1 MSTTIDENIVSMK
14 FNNKD
19 FEKNAAATM
28 STLEKLKSQLDFTNI
43 KNKLE
48 ELDFS
53 KLKETVSK
61 IGDIDTT
68 KFNSAMD
75 TIEYRLSTIG
85 VIGARIAENFADK
98 LYSVLEAAMSKLT
111 AFFRFAESGITSGGY
126 RRASNIQSAK
136 FQLEGLGIAWK
147 DIYGDI
153 DYAVTNT
160 AYSLDAAAKVA
171 AQLSASGL
179 KPGQAYI
186 PTSQKNN
193 KEFTSSIDTLA
204 MTLRAISGTASMTNS
219 DYAEIGKIITN
230 MKSRGRIFTTDI
242 NSLSERGLGVK
253 GLLADYLNDIK
264 YKGSTKWTE
273 SKVADEISK
282 KGGGS
287 ISPDILIEML
297 YEKFG
302 EFATKAN
309 ETLDGVTANLRSA
322 FARIGEKFFEPI
334 IKNAGPL
341 VNLID
346 ALRIHINALNN
357 AIGPVV
363 SMIGEDI
370 GGLIQD
376 FASKFY
382 TEEEMKDANGK
393 VVTDPNTGEVM
404 KKKVIRKDTIFYP
417 LFEEKEY
424 KKLVKVV
431 DDYYALPE
439 YVQKQI
445 RANGGIIKDGAA
457 YYEVIEKYSNS
468 GRVLFNVWSSVK
480 NIFGTIGD
488 SILNIARGLGFASE
502 QTSFMDVLV
511 SGTEKLRKATESFRN
526 FMGQSKLVQFL
537 LSIGKAMG
545 GIINISRAFFNS
557 VYNHII
563 APIFG
568 KAAKA
573 LPKVSLIERLTQFN
587 QRLYL
592 LGEKI
597 KNSEDFFGPF
607 VERFKAGASAFWEW
621 IKSWGGKLAEHLSN
635 FFEPIKNIFS
645 NSDMT
650 FIEKLKAV
658 KDYLTEDF
666 IMPGWEKV
674 KSVFEGIADAIGKVV
689 DWFKKLFGIGG
700 GTEEGTLPTMA
711 SGNTKGGTGGAFGL
725 LGSLSYINGGQIL
738 SLSETL
744 KTAGANIE
752 EGGESS
758 LSIFEKFRDFFS
770 KADFSPMSLALT
782 AVSVALVAIAGAVIY
797 VLTVLPLRLVQVT
810 KILPEFMR
818 AITDPFSKFSN
829 TMRSITFKNN
839 SEAIKSI
846 GLGLLAIVGAVTA
859 LVVITKMLKI
869 TPKEILVATGYVIV
883 IFGILTGAV
892 VIMAKVSNSMHH
904 ALEVNLKNLTW
915 SQFGNQFTDMAKG
928 MLGLIKGVAAFI
940 AIALALGFILSK
952 PKLAGMMAD
961 GFKLLI
967 GILAEVVIFTV
978 VIPGLLSA
986 VPAGMTFK
994 TAGLLSAAATIGT
1007 IVLAVITLTGFAL
1020 LMNKVDTVKLW
1031 KGMFKIGLI
1040 AGWIAI
1046 ALFTVAIINRVA
1058 RSGNGKATFSAGT
1071 TLLGIAVVISAIT
1084 TGILMIT
1091 ISLRLLMMGINENNL
1106 EQFKTAAIALGAFAL
1121 IIGGIVIAVLA
1132 ISSRKNLNKGTA
1144 MPLLSIA
1151 AMVASITGAILV
1163 ISAAVGLLSYALNKG
1178 YIDQTTVDVMLL
1190 SIAGIIGVMAFAVYQ
1205 IIRATSK
1212 TTDKRLLMTM
1222 GIVISM
1228 VAGIAVIAIALGV
1241 LSKLTT
1247 PNELIGPVLAIGVL
1261 FGVLATVVYGLVQV
1275 ADSLSGVTAGVMV
1288 GTIVASI
1295 VGLVAVVGSLIA
1307 LMVVIKKVDMPWQM
1321 LLGILGG
1328 FIVAIGAVSFA
1339 SIKIIESLKVL
1350 DSKEMSMVKI
1360 LSVAGLFLGIGLA
1373 VGLMIASLA
1382 FLQNMNVG
1390 QIAVGGA
1397 VLTLLTYMTAQM
1409 ASFAVSIVSGSD
1421 VNWKEVLLAL
1431 GLYAGMALSIRILAG
1446 AIAMLANYDWASIAA
1461 SGGFLAIMAAVVGG
1475 LTYLLVSMSDG
1486 IKNVKGVL
1494 VSISAYIGIS
1504 SSLVIMATALRK
1516 LAGLQW
1522 DDIKAGLL
1530 SVLACVGLLSLVLI
1544 VLSKMPSKG
1553 ITSGALGL
1561 LSIAGVL
1568 IAIGVS
1574 AFLLSAAIDT
1584 LVGSVNKLS
1593 EAGGGDWN
1601 AKLENLRTKI
1611 GGVLRAV
1618 IGAVKDVTL
1627 EFADLI
1633 FSLFVGAFNYV
1644 GDHWDELGAAVTNC
1658 LEGIANALRKYMEP
1672 IIDAIL
1678 DILCSAIAGVTY
1690 ALNSARGGLL
1700 MLNIKHLA
1708 DTLASKL
1715 YFAIKEALKGTKIGE
1730 YLFSADEAAT
1740 ALMLGKRNALGV
1752 RSGGTGVVDVE
1763 KIANGLS
1770 YESPDLSEE
1779 FKNFYKNTYK
1789 PAIDLY
1795 EDLQTRK
1802 NLGDEGAIKALEA
1815 GIPVKDKAGNI
1826 LYTIPWDDYMND
1838 MDDTLDAYIV
1848 HASEV
1853 LGMVTD
1859 GWVSQEEI
1867 DRRFEEAAA
1876 EYKRKINEED
1886 YEKAV
1891 KKAEE
1896 EWPEKLKS
1904 LEEQKDTLEKDLTYM
1919 QENFEKSTA
1928 PAVVQSAQRTAI
1940 EYQQSLIDNVNKEI
1954 ENGPQ
1959 VDFTPIYSDIGTD
1972 GKTSSTIFASGSKE
1986 QMAIEKDGIQESMV
2000 DAYAPSPESKAK
2012 VKEYGAELASSN
2024 IEGMRGPNGLDSNS
2038 PSKKILGILKEG
2050 VGGAFSSFT
2059 DTFSPTAS
2067 EEGSDVATSYIDG
2080 ALGSFNSGLDGLGET
2095 IMSKLPSV
2103 DSLKGILTGD
2113 FSGLAGTWSTIKSI
2127 FSGDFDLTSM
2137 LGGSSL
2143 MDSLNMSSF
2152 DMSSMGYTDS
2162 FMSEDAW
2169 SSSLGDFNPNDYLD
2183 SSSIDLDLIV
2193 DTSQL
2198 DALNKSMSLG
2208 TGYFGLT
2215 GIAGGS
2221 GGNTTINN
2229 YNYVQNNTSSGAL
2242 NTRELNRS
2250 TELALTRN
2258 RWQVGKG
2265 GFYR

>member
-126 RRASNIQSAK
+126 KRASNIQSAK

-204 MTLRAISGTASMTNS
+204 MTLRAISGTASMTNA

-322 FARIGEKFFEPI
+322 FSRIGEKFFEPI

-502 QTSFMDVLV
+502 QTSFMDILV

-568 KAAKA
+568 KAAKV

-607 VERFKAGASAFWEW
+607 IERFKAGASAFWEW

-689 DWFKKLFGIGG
+689 NWFKKLFGIGG
-700 GTEEGTLPTMA
+700 EGEFSTEEGVLPTMA

-725 LGSLSYINGGQIL
+725 LGSLSYVKGGQIL

-797 VLTVLPLRLVQVT
+797 VLTVLPMRLVQVT

-829 TMRSITFKNN
+829 TMRSIAFKNN

-859 LVVITKMLKI
+859 LVVVTKMLNIK
-869 TPKEILVATGYVIV
+869 PKEIAIATGYVIT
-883 IFGILTGAV
+883 IFAILTGAV

-940 AIALALGFILSK
+940 AIALALGYILSK
-952 PKLAGMMAD
+952 PELAGMMAD

-1106 EQFKTAAIALGAFAL
+1106 EQFKTAAVTLGIFAL

-1144 MPLLSIA
+1144 MPLLAVA
-1151 AMVASITGAILV
+1151 ALVASITGAILV
-1163 ISAAVGLLSYALNKG
+1163 ISAAIGLMAYALSKG
-1178 YIDQTTVDVMLL
+1178 YIDQTTVDVGLL
-1190 SIAGIIGVMAFAVYQ
+1190 SIAGIIGVIAFAVYQ

-1212 TTDKRLLMTM
+1212 TTDKRLTMAM

-1241 LSKLTT
+1241 LGKLTS

-1350 DSKEMSMVKI
+1350 DSKEMSMAKI

-1373 VGLMIASLA
+1373 VGLMVASLA
-1382 FLQNMNVG
+1382 FLQNMNIG

-1397 VLTLLTYMTAQM
+1397 ILTLLTYMTAQM

-1461 SGGFLAIMAAVVGG
+1461 SGGFLAILATVVGG

-1553 ITSGALGL
+1553 ITSGAIGL

-1601 AKLENLRTKI
+1601 SKLENLRTKI

-1627 EFADLI
+1627 EFAELI

-1658 LEGIANALRKYMEP
+1658 LEGVANALRKYMEP

-1678 DILCSAIAGVTY
+1678 DILNSAISGVAY
-1690 ALNSARGGLL
+1690 AINSGRGAML
-1700 MLNIKHLA
+1700 MENIKYLA
-1708 DTLASKL
+1708 KTLASKL
-1715 YFAIKEALKGTKIGE
+1715 YFAIKEALAGTKIGE
-1730 YLFSADEAAT
+1730 YLFNIDEAGYFNE
-1740 ALMLGKRNALGV
+1740 LGGRDPLGFRRN
-1752 RSGGTGVVDVE
+1752 DVQYE
-1763 KIANGLS
+1763 KIATLLNYDTPGKG
-1770 YESPDLSEE
+1770 DE
-1779 FKNFYKNTYK
+1779 FLAFYNDEYL
-1789 PAIDLY
+1789 PAMERYAELKSLANIGY
-1795 EDLQTRK
+1795 ED
-1802 NLGDEGAIKALEA
+1802 AIKELEKNQIEVNGKIYDA
-1815 GIPVKDKAGNI
+1815 TWNELNDNFNAYLDNYIADSATIVGMIEEGWISQDQINKEHAEEMARIKA
-1826 LYTIPWDDYMND
+1826 
-1838 MDDTLDAYIV
+1838 
-1848 HASEV
+1848 
-1853 LGMVTD
+1853 
-1859 GWVSQEEI
+1859 Q
-1867 DRRFEEAAA
+1867 
-1876 EYKRKINEED
+1876 INEED
-1886 YEKAV
+1886 YQKAV
-1891 KKAEE
+1891 KKAET

-1954 ENGPQ
+1954 ANGPQ
-1959 VDFTPIYSDIGTD
+1959 VDFTPIYADIDTT
-1972 GKTSSTIFASGSKE
+1972 GKDATTTLVTGSKE
-1986 QMAIEKDGIQESMV
+1986 QMVEETPALHQSIT
-2000 DAYAPSPESKAK
+2000 DAFKMK
-2012 VKEYGAELASSN
+2012 VADEWMLNRYGSEYTLPF
-2024 IEGMRGPNGLDSNS
+2024 IEGMRGPNGLDSHS
-2038 PSKKILGILKEG
+2038 PSKKVLSILKEG

-2067 EEGSDVATSYIDG
+2067 KEGSDVATSYIDG
-2080 ALGSFNSGLDGLGET
+2080 ALGSFNSGLEGIGDT
-2095 IMSKLPSV
+2095 IRSKLPSV

-2113 FSGLAGTWSTIKSI
+2113 FSGLSNTWSTIKSI

-2183 SSSIDLDLIV
+2183 SSSIDLDLVV